1 MDSGAFYLE
10 IYKDEDCT
18 QFIAKLEKD
27 VVRVTG
33 DSLAAG
39 FVSDMSMSP
48 LISTVQVSSM
58 ITVGFTTSHSLYP
71 GAKV

>member
-18 QFIAKLEKD
+18 QFIAKLEQN
-27 VVRVTG
+27 VVKVTG

-39 FVSDMSMSP
+39 FVFDMTMSP
-48 LISTVQVSSM
+48 LITTVQVSSM
-58 ITVGFTTSHSLYP
+58 ITIAFTTSHNLYP

>member
-18 QFIAKLEKD
+18 QFIA
-27 VVRVTG
+27 RVTG